1 MKRSREARR
10 GVFVRVL
17 VCALVLAAIPM
28 HLFGPLVETVHD
40 GLITLFQASAS
51 YIYLV
56 LVVALGIAAFAFLG
70 VATIC
75 RKSSELR

>member
-1 MKRSREARR
+1 MKRLRETRR
-10 GVFVRVL
+10 GPLARLL

-28 HLFGPLVETVHD
+28 HLFGPVLESLHEGLVEQ
-40 GLITLFQASAS
+40 FQTSAS

-56 LVVALGIAAFAFLG
+56 LVVALGIAVFAFLG

-75 RKSSELR
+75 KRSSELR